1 MCNLD
6 DSSEIID
13 LSDDYANNLIG
24 FFEYRTKRKDILMK
38 LDKEFNHVEINSM
51 NSDDNPITF
60 SDIKNETNTCDESI
74 REVNNSSDSDVLDS
88 DIYASEIN
96 KTVTADL
103 NDEH

>member
-24 FFEYRTKRKDILMK
+24 FFEYRTKRKDILMQ
-38 LDKEFNHVEINSM
+38 LDKKFNQVEINTI
-51 NSDDNPITF
+51 NSDDKPISF
-60 SDIKNETNTCDESI
+60 SERKNETNKCDEGTG
-74 REVNNSSDSDVLDS
+74 EVKDSNEPDVLDS
-88 DIYASEIN
+88 DMHTSDFN

-103 NDEH
+103 NDEY